1 MNDIK
6 HFYVIAGSDNE
17 KYVLDLV
24 GKAGA
29 KVSVELGEIW
39 GYFVRETGEILNK
52 YYITERDRRK
62 VGDYL
67 RATKYA
73 K

>member
-1 MNDIK
+1 MDELK
-6 HFYVIAGSDNE
+6 HFYVIAGSENE
-17 KYVLDLV
+17 RYVLDLV
-24 GKAGA
+24 RKAGA
-29 KVSVELGEIW
+29 TVSLEIGKVW
-39 GYFVRETGEILNK
+39 GYYVEETGEILHK

>member
-1 MNDIK
+1 MDELK
-6 HFYVIAGSDNE
+6 HFYVIAGSENE
-17 KYVLDLV
+17 RYTLDLIR
-24 GKAGA
+24 KAGA
-29 KVSVELGEIW
+29 TVSLEIGKVWAYYVK
-39 GYFVRETGEILNK
+39 ETGEILHK
-52 YYITERDRRK
+52 YYITECDRRK